1 MNDLPARH
9 KGLGRGLAALLG
21 EAGADEGAS
30 ARSSAAERLVPI
42 ELLVAGRLQPRRRF
56 DDAEIDSL
64 AASIREKGVLQPLLV
79 RPSPQHADTFEIIAG
94 ERRWRAAQRAG
105 LHQVPVV
112 LRDLTDAEALE
123 FALVENLQRE
133 DLTPLEEAEAYQRL
147 MTDFGHTQ
155 RAVAQS
161 LGKSRSHVAN
171 MIRLLSLPDP
181 VKAMLQA
188 GELSMGHARA
198 LLPAPDA
205 LSLAR
210 EIKARGLNVRQTER
224 LARRPARA
232 KARSAAAADPN
243 ILEIE
248 RDLTTHLGLKVTIKP
263 RGERGDVTIAY
274 ENLEQFDDIFRRL
287 TGRKPS

>member
-1 MNDLPARH
+1 MNDLPTRH

-21 EAGADEGAS
+21 EAGAAKGGP
-30 ARSSAAERLVPI
+30 ARSNGGERLVPI
-42 ELLVAGRLQPRRRF
+42 ELLMAGRLQPRRRF
-56 DDAEIDSL
+56 DDAEIDGL

-79 RPSPQHADTFEIIAG
+79 RPSPRHADTFEIIAG

-133 DLTPLEEAEAYQRL
+133 DLTPLEEAEAYHRL

-188 GELSMGHARA
+188 GELTMGHARA
-198 LLPAPDA
+198 LLAAPDA
-205 LSLAR
+205 LLLAR

-224 LARRPARA
+224 MARRPVRG
-232 KARSAAAADPN
+232 KARSAAAKDPN
-243 ILEIE
+243 TLEIE
-248 RDLTTHLGLKVTIKP
+248 RDLTTRLGLKVTITP
-263 RGERGDVTIAY
+263 RGERGVVAIAY
-274 ENLEQFDDIFRRL
+274 DSLEQFDDIFRRL
-287 TGRKPS
+287 TGRDPS